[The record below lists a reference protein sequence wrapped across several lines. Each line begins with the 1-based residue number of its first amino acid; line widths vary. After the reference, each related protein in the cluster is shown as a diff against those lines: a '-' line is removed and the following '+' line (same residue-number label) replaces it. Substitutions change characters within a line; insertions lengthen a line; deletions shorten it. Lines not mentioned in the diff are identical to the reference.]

1 MVKQLAAEADE
12 RWNST
17 PRYMDGPE
25 RQQALPATA
34 INENEGSSKEQSDVG
49 DGSGVSSLDT
59 EQQEVSQK
67 GGEEVKP
74 KERRQREENPW
85 QRPQT
90 GAPSEN
96 WQPGSWTPG
105 VVQRR

>member
-1 MVKQLAAEADE
+1 MKQLAAEADE

-17 PRYMDGPE
+17 PRYMDGPD

-34 INENEGSSKEQSDVG
+34 INENQGPSKEQSEVG
-49 DGSGVSSLDT
+49 DAPGVSSLDA
-59 EQQEVSQK
+59 EQQEISQTDEEKVKAK
-67 GGEEVKP
+67 GK
-74 KERRQREENPW
+74 KQREENPW
-85 QRPQT
+85 GRPQT

-105 VVQRR
+105 VAQRR